1 MTSGGGRLPTWKE
14 RENNKRRERRR
25 RAIAAKIFSGLRA
38 LGNYKLPKHCDNN
51 EVLKALCAEAGWTVE
66 PDGTTYRK
74 GCKPPPQPPQE
85 PMGGGLLPNISHCAA
100 HHPSPP
106 SSSFPSPVPS
116 YHASPSS
123 SSFPSPTRI
132 DNANNPAVNPSYLLP
147 FLRNLS
153 SLPPLRISNSAP
165 VTPPLSSPTASRPP
179 KLRKP
184 DWDRPDSS
192 AFRYPIFAASA
203 PASPTRARQLF
214 YPATI
219 PECDESDA
227 STVDSSRWVSFQMT
241 APASPTF
248 NLVNPV
254 VPMQNVIVN
263 PSYLLPFLR
272 NLSSL
277 PPLRISNSAPVTPPL
292 SSPTASRPPKLR
304 KPDWDRPDS
313 SAFRYPIFAA
323 SAPASPTRARQLF
336 YPATIPEC
344 DESDASTVDSSRW
357 VSFQMTAPASP
368 TFNLVNPVVPMQNVI
383 VNANGGMPEKMRGGV
398 EFEFENRRVKAWEG
412 ETIHEVGAEDLELTL
427 GTGKNHG

>member
-25 RAIAAKIFSGLRA
+25 RAIAAKIFTGLRA

-51 EVLKALCAEAGWTVE
+51 EVLKALCAEAGWIVE

-74 GCKPPPQPPQE
+74 GCRPLPQPPQE
-85 PMGGGLLPNISHCAA
+85 GITGGLLPNI
-100 HHPSPP
+100 SPP

-184 DWDRPDSS
+184 DWDSS
-192 AFRYPIFAASA
+192 VVHHPIFAASA

-219 PECDESDA
+219 PECDESDI
-227 STVDSSRWVSFQMT
+227 STIDSGRWVSFQMT

-254 VPMQNVIVN
+254 APMKNAVF
-263 PSYLLPFLR
+263 SGL
-272 NLSSL
+272 
-277 PPLRISNSAPVTPPL
+277 
-292 SSPTASRPPKLR
+292 
-304 KPDWDRPDS
+304 D
-313 SAFRYPIFAA
+313 
-323 SAPASPTRARQLF
+323 
-336 YPATIPEC
+336 
-344 DESDASTVDSSRW
+344 
-357 VSFQMTAPASP
+357 
-368 TFNLVNPVVPMQNVI
+368 
-383 VNANGGMPEKMRGGV
+383 ANGGMPEKARGVV
-398 EFEFENRRVKAWEG
+398 EFEFGNKPVKAWEG
-412 ETIHEVGAEDLELTL
+412 ETIHEVAVDDLELTL
-427 GTGKNHG
+427 GTGKNH